1 MSSGT
6 LNPTVPY
13 HTRQAFI
20 HSVMF
25 VLTRATQKLCV
36 VNEVLVTNVN
46 GSMVKPDTYLFYS
59 LFLTFCLIPCSSWLL
74 LTYLLTYPSVF
85 DCVLNVS
92 CRKLAVL

>member
-1 MSSGT
+1 VSSGT

-74 LTYLLTYPSVF
+74 LTYLLTYRQF
-85 DCVLNVS
+85 LTAC
-92 CRKLAVL
+92 

>member
-1 MSSGT
+1 VSSGT

-25 VLTRATQKLCV
+25 VLTRATQKLCS

-74 LTYLLTYPSVF
+74 LTYLLTHQF
-85 DCVLNVS
+85 LTAC
-92 CRKLAVL
+92 